1 MVSKIKPKKRKN
13 GKQTKTTKKSKA
25 NLKKKRNIKKTSPTT
40 ARQKK
45 VSRGTKTR
53 TRTRTRPT
61 PTPTTTTTTA
71 TNPNTEENDLLA
83 IQNNSS
89 LVEDTA
95 KTHEAQEEL

>member
-1 MVSKIKPKKRKN
+1 MVSKIKSKKRKN
-13 GKQTKTTKKSKA
+13 GKQTKATKKSKA

-53 TRTRTRPT
+53 TR
-61 PTPTTTTTTA
+61 PTTTTTTTTTA
-71 TNPNTEENDLLA
+71 TTNPNTEENDLLA

>member
-1 MVSKIKPKKRKN
+1 MVSKIKSKKRKN
-13 GKQTKTTKKSKA
+13 GKQTKATKKSKA

-53 TRTRTRPT
+53 TRTR
-61 PTPTTTTTTA
+61 PTTTTTTTTA
-71 TNPNTEENDLLA
+71 AITNPNTEENDLLA

-89 LVEDTA
+89 LVDDTA

>member
-25 NLKKKRNIKKTSPTT
+25 NLKKKRNIKKTSPTI

-53 TRTRTRPT
+53 TRTRPT
-61 PTPTTTTTTA
+61 TTTTTTTTTTA

>member
-1 MVSKIKPKKRKN
+1 MVSKIKAKKRKN

-53 TRTRTRPT
+53 TRTRPT
-61 PTPTTTTTTA
+61 STTTTTTTTA

>member
-1 MVSKIKPKKRKN
+1 MVSKIKSKKRKN
-13 GKQTKTTKKSKA
+13 GKQTKATKKSKA

-53 TRTRTRPT
+53 TRIRPT
-61 PTPTTTTTTA
+61 TTTTTTA

-95 KTHEAQEEL
+95 KIHEAQEEL

>member
-1 MVSKIKPKKRKN
+1 MVSKIKSKKRKN
-13 GKQTKTTKKSKA
+13 GKQTKATKKSKA

-45 VSRGTKTR
+45 VSKGTKTR
-53 TRTRTRPT
+53 TRTRPT
-61 PTPTTTTTTA
+61 TTTTTTTTTA

>member
-1 MVSKIKPKKRKN
+1 MVSKIKSKKRKN
-13 GKQTKTTKKSKA
+13 GKQTKATKKSKA

-53 TRTRTRPT
+53 TRIRPT
-61 PTPTTTTTTA
+61 TTTTTTTA

>member
-1 MVSKIKPKKRKN
+1 MVSKIKSKKRKN
-13 GKQTKTTKKSKA
+13 GKQTKATKKSKA
-25 NLKKKRNIKKTSPTT
+25 NLKKKRNVKKTSPTT

-53 TRTRTRPT
+53 TRTRTR
-61 PTPTTTTTTA
+61 PTTTTTTA

>member
-1 MVSKIKPKKRKN
+1 MVSKIKSKKRKN
-13 GKQTKTTKKSKA
+13 GKQTKATKKSKA
-25 NLKKKRNIKKTSPTT
+25 NLKKKRNIKKTSPT

-45 VSRGTKTR
+45 VSRATKTR

-61 PTPTTTTTTA
+61 TTTTTTTA

-95 KTHEAQEEL
+95 KTQEVQEEL

>member
-1 MVSKIKPKKRKN
+1 MVSKIKSKKRKN
-13 GKQTKTTKKSKA
+13 GKQTKATKKSKA
-25 NLKKKRNIKKTSPTT
+25 NPKKKRNIKKTSPT

-53 TRTRTRPT
+53 TRTR
-61 PTPTTTTTTA
+61 PTTTTTTTTTAA

>member
-53 TRTRTRPT
+53 TRTR
-61 PTPTTTTTTA
+61 PTTTTTTA
-71 TNPNTEENDLLA
+71 TTNPNTEENDLLA